1 MKKSHRKSKFN
12 LLNFKGGSCSTNTL
26 DTSQYTNP
34 NGIIKSLDGYQNIFE
49 RVFLSPGASTTDL
62 IVPSCN
68 TTTPTPTQTGAGYTL
83 DFTDPIVNRP
93 VVHGYP
99 DCCPP
104 VIQNGQLILSNGS
117 VPQCGAGHKS
127 NKRSH
132 KKKPIMHKKGGSRRK
147 SINKSRQDG
156 RKNTK
161 KRSSKR
167 KIMKKSYKKNQYG
180 GEENSVYTSDMNN
193 RDFNCNQPDW
203 NPKCI

>member
-1 MKKSHRKSKFN
+1 MKKSHRKNKFN

-34 NGIIKSLDGYQNIFE
+34 NGIIKSQDGYQNIFE
-49 RVFLSPGASTTDL
+49 RVFLSPESSATDL
-62 IVPSCN
+62 TVPSCD
-68 TTTPTPTQTGAGYTL
+68 TTPTQTGAGYTL

-117 VPQCGAGHKS
+117 VPQCGAGR
-127 NKRSH
+127 KRSH
-132 KKKPIMHKKGGSRRK
+132 KQKPIMHKKGGSRHK
-147 SINKSRQDG
+147 SINRSIG
-156 RKNTK
+156 KNTK

-167 KIMKKSYKKNQYG
+167 KVMKKSYRKNQNQYG
-180 GEENSVYTSDMNN
+180 GDGEDSIFTPDMNN
-193 RDFNCNQPDW
+193 RDFGCNQPNW
-203 NPKCI
+203 NPKCV